1 MTKHLIVADER
12 HAQISQIAE
21 TLKVSITEALGLL
34 IGWAVESGKIAS
46 PGIPGFAV
54 TRKGNTVIADL
65 GGITRTMSLEHAE
78 AIAGAIRMMAGPEQS
93 LLVEGAKALLL
104 LNPVVTEELKVKR
117 RGTSIKITGDDGQDK
132 TLSFSIALEV
142 ADMIRAAL
150 K

>member
-34 IGWAVESGKIAS
+34 IGWAVESGKIAP

-54 TRKGNTVIADL
+54 TRKGDTVIADL

-78 AIAGAIRMMAGPEQS
+78 ATAGAIRLMAGPEQS
-93 LLVEGAKALLL
+93 LLVEGAKALVL